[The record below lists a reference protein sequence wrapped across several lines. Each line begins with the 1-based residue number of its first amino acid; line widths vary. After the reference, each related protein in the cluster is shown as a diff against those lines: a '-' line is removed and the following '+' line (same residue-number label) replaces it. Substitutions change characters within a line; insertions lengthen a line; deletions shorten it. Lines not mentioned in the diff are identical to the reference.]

1 MRRDAIDGLT
11 SEADALVWVA
21 LGAASLSRCLEELLT
36 SSGSAKDSLDDD
48 DPLLLAALG
57 AVSLRRTVERWLH
70 EAKGPEQE
78 TPLPSDAPPLCDED
92 LLR

>member
-36 SSGSAKDSLDDD
+36 SSALDSKQKIF
-48 DPLLLAALG
+48 
-57 AVSLRRTVERWLH
+57 R
-70 EAKGPEQE
+70 
-78 TPLPSDAPPLCDED
+78 
-92 LLR
+92 